1 MFIRELQKSVNEL
14 KGVGTSTAA
23 AYASSGILTWA
34 DLLQQTPRGYE
45 DRSRTSP
52 IIRAGSGGSG
62 SEPYQVNTIITVVS
76 HEFFGGASSGPGR
89 RGRTLKVVV
98 ADESGAGSLLCFGR
112 AFLQKKLVIGEQFY
126 LFGTFQYKYGEYQCS
141 LFEIEPYAPDQPP
154 DQFSRILAIYPLAG
168 DLTQHI
174 VRRDITRVLRGTAK
188 YLENEIPEAIMASQ
202 GVLDRQRALF
212 GLHQPSS
219 LEEAEEARRSLA
231 FEELFYLQLIVRRR
245 ALRRQA
251 QQATWHTKALKRTPG
266 SGPSVPTGPHP
277 VERLIELL
285 PFRLTADQVTVLEEI
300 RRDLSQEH
308 PMARLLQGDVGSGKT
323 VTAFLSALEITMHG
337 GQVAFMAPTEL
348 LARQHAE
355 NAVSLL
361 APLGV
366 RIAFLTG
373 GVRGQERRHLLKA
386 LAHGEIDI
394 LIGTHALFS
403 RDVVFKELR
412 YVIIDEQQ
420 RFGVL
425 QRIALL
431 DKGNLPDLLLMT
443 ATPIPRTL
451 ALTVFGDLEIS
462 TIRTMP
468 QGRSPVITHLAAER
482 SRERVY
488 RAVGIEFERGHQAY
502 FVFPRIDD
510 QGDSGLKDAEGM
522 YVHLTRDVYPGIP
535 AGLIHSRIPEEE
547 KLSIMERFRDGE
559 LRYVVATSVV
569 EVGVDVPN
577 AACMVIDHAERFGL
591 SALHQLRGR
600 VGRGTVQSYAFLIYS
615 DSLSP
620 EGRERL
626 MIMKETHD
634 GFVIAERD
642 LAMRGPGEVAGLRQS
657 GFLRFRFADIM
668 QDSDILAAARRE
680 VIELLQEDPGLL
692 HIENHV
698 CREVLERCPPFEED
712 LMEA

>member
-1 MFIRELQKSVNEL
+1 MFIRELQKSVQEL
-14 KGVGTSTAA
+14 KGVGASTAS
-23 AYASSGILTWA
+23 AYASSGIRTWA
-34 DLLQQTPRGYE
+34 DLLQQAPRGYE
-45 DRSRTSP
+45 DRSRISP
-52 IIRAGSGGSG
+52 IVRSGTG
-62 SEPYQVNTIITVVS
+62 SEPYQVNTIVTVVA
-76 HEFFGGASSGPGR
+76 HDFFGGGASGPG
-89 RGRTLKVVV
+89 GRHGRILKVIV
-98 ADESGAGSLLCFGR
+98 ADDSGAGALLCFGR
-112 AFLQKKLVIGEQFY
+112 AFLQKRLVIGEKFY
-126 LFGTFQYKYGEYQCS
+126 LSGTFQYKYGEHQCS
-141 LFEIEPYAPDQPP
+141 LFETEPYDPEQPP
-154 DQFSRILAIYPLAG
+154 DQFGKVLAIYPLAG

-174 VRRDITRVLRGTAK
+174 VRRDIGRILRGTAK
-188 YLENEIPEAIMASQ
+188 YLEDEIPEAIITRQ
-202 GVLDRQRALF
+202 GLLHRQEALF
-212 GLHQPSS
+212 GLHEPDS
-219 LEEAEEARRSLA
+219 LEQAEQARRSLS

-251 QQATWHTKALKRTPG
+251 QQAAWHTKTLKRSSG
-266 SGPSVPTGPHP
+266 IGPSGVHP
-277 VERLIELL
+277 VDELIGRL
-285 PFRLTADQVTVLEEI
+285 PFSLTPDQETVLQEI
-300 RRDLSQEH
+300 RQDLSSEH

-323 VTAFLSALEITMHG
+323 VTAFLSALDITLYG

-355 NAVSLL
+355 NAVTLL
-361 APLGV
+361 APLGI

-373 GVRGQERRHLLKA
+373 GVRGQERRHLLTA

-403 RDVVFKELR
+403 RDVIFKELR

-468 QGRSPVITHLAAER
+468 EGRSPVITHLAAER

-488 RAVGIEFERGHQAY
+488 RAVGIEFDRGHQAY
-502 FVFPRIDD
+502 FVYPRIDD
-510 QGDSGLKDAEGM
+510 QGDSGLKDAESM
-522 YVHLTRDVYPGIP
+522 YAHLTREVYPGIP

-547 KLSIMERFRDGE
+547 KLDIMERFRVGE
-559 LRYVVATSVV
+559 LRYLVATSVV

-600 VGRGTVQSYAFLIYS
+600 VGRGTIQSYAFLIYS
-615 DSLSP
+615 DTLSP

-657 GFLRFRFADIM
+657 GFLRFRFADILR
-668 QDSDILAAARRE
+668 DSDILAAARSE
-680 VIELLQEDPGLL
+680 VITLLQEDPGLL

-698 CREVLERCPPFEED
+698 CREVLERCPPFEEE
-712 LMEA
+712 LMEG